1 MKRQM
6 LKDFREISS
15 NYLIV
20 TTNHAT
26 YHIFKNDKNS
36 YNIKIIVEGCIIIR
50 KLFDIAYKYLSKIIV
65 SRIKFYEFDS
75 IPAEQF

>member
-1 MKRQM
+1 MKREM

-20 TTNHAT
+20 TTKYAT
-26 YHIFKNDKNS
+26 YYILKNTKNS
-36 YNIKIIVEGCIIIR
+36 YNIKEKREGNIVLNKFFGV
-50 KLFDIAYKYLSKIIV
+50 AYKDLSKFIEFK
-65 SRIKFYEFDS
+65 IKFYEFDS